1 MSPKTCYYVLVTL
14 IEYTMETY
22 PYGGDYQ
29 GLVLQTLHNLLK
41 TLGEV
46 SGEGDSMLLVPH
58 SHLEYSNVID

>member
-1 MSPKTCYYVLVTL
+1 MLPTL
-14 IEYTMETY
+14 MEYTMETY
-22 PYGGDYQ
+22 PYGGDNQ

-58 SHLEYSNVID
+58 SHLEHRNAID

>member
-1 MSPKTCYYVLVTL
+1 MK
-14 IEYTMETY
+14 TY

-46 SGEGDSMLLVPH
+46 SSEGDSVLLVPH
-58 SHLEYSNVID
+58 SYLQYRNAID